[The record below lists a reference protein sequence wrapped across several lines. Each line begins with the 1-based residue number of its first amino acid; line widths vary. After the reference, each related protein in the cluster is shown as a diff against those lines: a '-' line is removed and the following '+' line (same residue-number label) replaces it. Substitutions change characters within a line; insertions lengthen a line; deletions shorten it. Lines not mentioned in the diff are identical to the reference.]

1 MAAPESEEIL
11 LEGNELEVL
20 FNRTGLMV
28 NPEMSAEMI
37 QAAKNIETSP
47 GDIMEL
53 AAERAD
59 YISEGIPIGSYPPI
73 IDGEDA
79 AESEK
84 LAVLLDKLGER
95 LAFERQGTRLYQ
107 TFIQKL
113 EAMPADDENAPSAD
127 ELRHICDEE
136 LEHFRLLQR
145 AITDLGGDAT
155 AMTPSADVAGV
166 ISHGVLQVA
175 CDPRTT
181 IAQTLQAVLTAEL
194 ADNDGWQMLQQLAAE
209 LGHAD
214 LEKQCEKA
222 FEQEQEHLQ
231 NVRSW
236 LANMTLGEALAL
248 EGLEDDEGAS
258 NDKEEEDKPRRSQAK
273 RSSRSK
279 ASSRRKKRK

>member
-181 IAQTLQAVLTAEL
+181 IAQTLQAALTAEL

>member
-1 MAAPESEEIL
+1 MAAPESEEIVV
-11 LEGNELEVL
+11 EGNELEVL
-20 FNRTGLMV
+20 FNRTGVMV

-37 QAAKNIETSP
+37 QAAKNIEPSP

-73 IDGEDA
+73 IDDEDA
-79 AESEK
+79 AEAEK

-113 EAMPADDENAPSAD
+113 EAMPADDEHGPSAD

-136 LEHFRLLQR
+136 LDHFRLLQK

-166 ISHGVLQVA
+166 ISHGVLEIA

-209 LGHAD
+209 LGHSD

-222 FEQEQEHLQ
+222 LEQEQEHLQ